1 MTGLRTSRRLVL
13 AATVIGATVLPGC
26 SIATKQ
32 ARAAAVIHAADQAL
46 GQPAV
51 SGTLSVDV
59 VPIPPRRPLPPGPGL
74 IQPTGVRSL
83 PFVVEPHEEQA
94 AVLGSNGQPLMLFTS
109 KVLYQRRGDPS
120 VVSNLSGLSGSLDN
134 PTNIVALDANSS
146 SPQKAGQGL
155 QYGGLSASAQAAM
168 AVQARSSQSA
178 GIGDRPWL
186 KLDYSAIPL
195 NQRGGQV
202 AGSYALSPWLVLEL
216 ARGVLTGSVEP
227 VSTDTSRIPL
237 PPIGP
242 QATLYKVN
250 FGLDKATKHLSS
262 SEQQVVARVMA
273 ANAIGGSVF
282 PGYVWLTPDH
292 RLGGLVVELKQSLSS
307 DEQAVLGITVAM
319 SGPAATGAAPF
330 PAPPDPA
337 QVVTVASLGSL
348 VHAVAGR

>member
-13 AATVIGATVLPGC
+13 AATVIGSIVLPGC

-32 ARAAAVIHAADQAL
+32 ARAAAIIHAADQTL
-46 GQPAV
+46 GQPGV
-51 SGTLSVDV
+51 TGTVSVDV

-74 IQPTGVRSL
+74 IQPIGAQSL
-83 PFVVEPHEEQA
+83 PFVVDPGTEQA

-120 VVSNLSGLSGSLDN
+120 AVSNLSGLSGSLDN

-155 QYGGLSASAQAAM
+155 QFGGLSASAQAAM
-168 AVQARSSQSA
+168 AVQSRSSQSS

-186 KLDYSAIPL
+186 KFDYSSISL

-227 VSTDTSRIPL
+227 VSTGTGRIPL
-237 PPIGP
+237 PAIGP

-250 FGLDKATKHLSS
+250 FGLGKATKHLSS

-273 ANAIGGSVF
+273 ANAIGGTVF

-292 RLGGLVVELKQSLSS
+292 RLGGLVVEFKQSLSS

-319 SGPAATGAAPF
+319 SGPAATSF
-330 PAPPDPA
+330 PARPDPA